1 MKALLG
7 ARANGVAGRPGSRLR
22 YGIDHGEALLQWR
35 LAQEE
40 PVQGAGQAL
49 PPTALKRASMPLR
62 LGIPAILQRVG
73 RFDSNKDGDTQEVL
87 VRVPV

>member
-7 ARANGVAGRPGSRLR
+7 ARAFRVAGRPGSRLR

-49 PPTALKRASMPLR
+49 PPTALKRASMHFR
-62 LGIPAILQRVG
+62 SGIPAILQRVA
-73 RFDSNKDGDTQEVL
+73 RFDSNKDGFTQEEL

>member
-7 ARANGVAGRPGSRLR
+7 ARANGVAGWPGSRLR

-49 PPTALKRASMPLR
+49 PPTALKRASKTG

-73 RFDSNKDGDTQEVL
+73 RFDSNKDGRTEKVL
-87 VRVPV
+87 VRAPI

>member
-7 ARANGVAGRPGSRLR
+7 ARANGVAGRPESRLR

-49 PPTALKRASMPLR
+49 PPTALKRASMTFR
-62 LGIPAILQRVG
+62 LGIPAILQRVA
-73 RFDSNKDGDTQEVL
+73 RFDSNKDGRTEEVL
-87 VRVPV
+87 VRAPI